1 VAQAVLP
8 VSNAASAPG
17 KFCSILPISVHARL
31 ARQLK
36 SRRQNAN
43 KSEALQMAGVD
54 LASPEPVERAFA
66 VLSGL
71 VDRLEKLI
79 VG

>member
-1 VAQAVLP
+1 
-8 VSNAASAPG
+8 
-17 KFCSILPISVHARL
+17 
-31 ARQLK
+31 
-36 SRRQNAN
+36 
-43 KSEALQMAGVD
+43 MAGVD